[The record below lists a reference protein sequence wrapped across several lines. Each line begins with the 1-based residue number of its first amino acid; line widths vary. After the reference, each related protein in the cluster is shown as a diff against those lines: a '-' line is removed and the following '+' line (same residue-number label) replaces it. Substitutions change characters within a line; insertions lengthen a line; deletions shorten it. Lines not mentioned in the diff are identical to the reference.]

1 VDHCLSLSAISALL
15 TRLAAASPQASGAT
29 PDDRV
34 RHEQE
39 LTLQTGNSVE
49 HMEAI
54 GRPSTF
60 ACPDCHGTLWEV
72 LDTDPQR
79 YRCHTG
85 HGFTERTLQHTM
97 ALAGDEALYNAQRA
111 LQERKIVLREM
122 TARYR
127 AKGDATAAEPL
138 ESAVAKL
145 EDQQAV
151 LLAMK
156 EKSAEP
162 IE

>member
-1 VDHCLSLSAISALL
+1 M
-15 TRLAAASPQASGAT
+15 
-29 PDDRV
+29 
-34 RHEQE
+34 
-39 LTLQTGNSVE
+39 QTGNAVE

-72 LDTDPQR
+72 LETDPQR

-97 ALAGDEALYNAQRA
+97 ELAGDEALYNAQRA
-111 LQERKIVLREM
+111 LQERKILLREM
-122 TARYR
+122 AARYR
-127 AKGDATAAEPL
+127 GKGDPTAAESL
-138 ESAVAKL
+138 ESAAAKL

-151 LLAMK
+151 LLAMT
-156 EKSAEP
+156 EKSPEP